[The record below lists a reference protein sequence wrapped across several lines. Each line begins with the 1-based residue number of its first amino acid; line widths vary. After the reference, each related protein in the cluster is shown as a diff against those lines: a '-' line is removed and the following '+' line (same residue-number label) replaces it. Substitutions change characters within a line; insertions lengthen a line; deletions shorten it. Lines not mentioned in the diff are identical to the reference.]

1 MTSQYPVAQSRPPY
15 LGPAADNRMKEL
27 PPTLHAGF
35 PQYDTQ
41 ENTREGTYYTP
52 HNGYTGVSTQP
63 SNSSGVFYDASGNGD
78 TGYLVDEEDKVPQM
92 QQSMYVPPR
101 STLPPTRKGLW
112 TYDDLHAFKRR
123 SFFARLFRVLGFIF
137 VYGIWLAIVAILLVA
152 LFIRPPNLGV
162 RDPEIPS
169 FDDVSYQNGEFN
181 FLINI
186 TAVISNPNTVPID
199 VKKFNARLYDKTN
212 QRTSIGNC
220 SLPNDFEIKANSNT
234 TVKLPCTVSYD
245 TEKDPNLS
253 VISDLACRCGL
264 IKNSK
269 KQKIEFDVKTDLT
282 VVFIA
287 FYVPTSFTP
296 SISFDC
302 PLNMRMIKDILGKN
316 AEGIMNKFSCSGIN
330 NRRARSVDGLPMPE
344 NLVQHYVRN
353 LAMSAMDGLRH
364 TDL

>member
-1 MTSQYPVAQSRPPY
+1 
-15 LGPAADNRMKEL
+15 MKEL

-35 PQYDTQ
+35 PQYDVQ
-41 ENTREGTYYTP
+41 DNAHEGTYYAP
-52 HNGYTGVSTQP
+52 HGGYTGVSTQP
-63 SNSSGVFYDASGNGD
+63 SNSSGVFYDAPGSGD
-78 TGYLVDEEDKVPQM
+78 TGHLMDEEDKVPQV

-101 STLPPTRKGLW
+101 STLPPTRKGIW

-123 SFFARLFRVLGFIF
+123 SFFARLFRVLVFII

-152 LFIRPPNLGV
+152 LFIRPPNIGV

-169 FDDVSYQNGEFN
+169 LDDISYQNGEFQ
-181 FLINI
+181 FRINI
-186 TAVISNPNTVPID
+186 TAMISNPNTVPIN
-199 VKKFNARLYDKTN
+199 VNKFNARLYDKNN

-220 SLPNDFEIKANSNT
+220 SLPNDYEIKANSNT
-234 TVKLPCTVSYD
+234 TVNLPCTVSYD
-245 TEKDPNLS
+245 TDKDPSLS

-269 KQKIEFDVKTDLT
+269 KQKIELDVKTRLT

-287 FYVPTSFTP
+287 FYVPTSFKPT
-296 SISFDC
+296 ISFDC
-302 PLNMRMIKDILGKN
+302 PLDKKMVKNVLGKN
-316 AEGIMNKFSCSGIN
+316 AEGIMSKFSCSGVN
-330 NRRARSVDGLPMPE
+330 NRRARSMDELPMPE

-353 LAMSAMDGLRH
+353 LAMSAMDEFEH